1 MVLVGLLRLNIT
13 KVVEQTSQGKMDLEQ
28 QE

>member
-13 KVVEQTSQGKMDLEQ
+13 KVVEPILYGKMDLGQ